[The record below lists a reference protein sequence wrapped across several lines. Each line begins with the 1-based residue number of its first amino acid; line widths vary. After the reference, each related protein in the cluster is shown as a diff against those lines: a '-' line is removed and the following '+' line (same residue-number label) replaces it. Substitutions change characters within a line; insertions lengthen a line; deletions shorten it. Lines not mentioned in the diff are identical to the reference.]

1 MLEVILKKGE
11 EEAILNGFSW
21 IYNNEI
27 LSFNG
32 PIKSGEICKV
42 KSFDNKFVGY
52 GFFNS
57 ASKLMV
63 RMLTLKDETIDY
75 NFFYK
80 RIKEAIALRETLA
93 FKNATRLIFSEA
105 DFLPGLVVDKYNDI
119 LVCQFSVLGMYLLKD
134 MIKDILVSI
143 IKPRGI
149 YYRNDLKVNEIEGIP
164 LEKVYLY
171 NEFPTKLLI
180 EENGLKLYVDIKDGQ
195 KTGYFLDQ
203 KLNRDYLKYYVKDKV
218 VLDCFSH
225 TGGFSLN
232 ALKNGCKKV
241 VACDISE
248 HATNFI
254 KEKTNGLLS
263 PDLQLSSE
271 TFFVLLNTLYLKDVW
286 NILGRDLALYNGDID
301 FTNSDGSVALNKDFL
316 LGNYETGLTYENDDF
331 ESFYAETLNGYEL
344 IFIKPKGDKRVEDV
358 FIQENIE
365 YLMDHDFSLGALD
378 NENLLEHK
386 TRVIFPEFEAEFF
399 KEIKD
404 TLITDFGITDLFNYK
419 CDLTP
424 LIKTDVPHWCT
435 DLIHATKLKVDRK
448 GIEGAAI
455 SALVD
460 AGAAYDPYEKVFH
473 DFVVDRSFGY
483 LIRSG
488 HDKILFSGV
497 IETL

>member
-1 MLEVILKKGE
+1 M
-11 EEAILNGFSW
+11 
-21 IYNNEI
+21 
-27 LSFNG
+27 
-32 PIKSGEICKV
+32 
-42 KSFDNKFVGY
+42 
-52 GFFNS
+52 
-57 ASKLMV
+57 
-63 RMLTLKDETIDY
+63 
-75 NFFYK
+75 
-80 RIKEAIALRETLA
+80 
-93 FKNATRLIFSEA
+93 
-105 DFLPGLVVDKYNDI
+105 
-119 LVCQFSVLGMYLLKD
+119 
-134 MIKDILVSI
+134 
-143 IKPRGI
+143 
-149 YYRNDLKVNEIEGIP
+149 
-164 LEKVYLY
+164 
-171 NEFPTKLLI
+171 
-180 EENGLKLYVDIKDGQ
+180 
-195 KTGYFLDQ
+195 
-203 KLNRDYLKYYVKDKV
+203 
-218 VLDCFSH
+218 
-225 TGGFSLN
+225 
-232 ALKNGCKKV
+232 
-241 VACDISE
+241 
-248 HATNFI
+248 
-254 KEKTNGLLS
+254 
-263 PDLQLSSE
+263 
-271 TFFVLLNTLYLKDVW
+271 LNTLYLKDVW

-301 FTNSDGSVALNKDFL
+301 FTNSDGSVASNKDFL

-358 FIQENIE
+358 FTQENIE

-455 SALVD
+455 TAIVD
-460 AGAAYDPYEKVFH
+460 ADTAYDPYEKVFH

>member
-1 MLEVILKKGE
+1 MKRTTFIKSLAFLSLFSCITSCSNGKATLLFEASKNFSISSGDLETENYQKLIAGAKSFSAKLSEELLKDYQDGTNLAFSPISIYLDLGLGARASAGNTQE
-11 EEAILNGFSW
+11 QILNALNVDFETLNSSYKTLFCLLNDEYDEGKILTTNSVWLAQNQDLKF
-21 IYNNEI
+21 NE
-27 LSFNG
+27 
-32 PIKSGEICKV
+32 
-42 KSFDNKFVGY
+42 D
-52 GFFNS
+52 
-57 ASKLMV
+57 
-63 RMLTLKDETIDY
+63 TLKDLANDY
-75 NFFYK
+75 HCY
-80 RIKEAIALRETLA
+80 
-93 FKNATRLIFSEA
+93 SYSA
-105 DFLPGLVVDKYNDI
+105 DFAND
-119 LVCQFSVLGMYLLKD
+119 
-134 MIKDILVSI
+134 
-143 IKPRGI
+143 
-149 YYRNDLKVNEIEGIP
+149 
-164 LEKVYLY
+164 
-171 NEFPTKLLI
+171 
-180 EENGLKLYVDIKDGQ
+180 
-195 KTGYFLDQ
+195 
-203 KLNRDYLKYYVKDKV
+203 
-218 VLDCFSH
+218 
-225 TGGFSLN
+225 N
-232 ALKNGCKKV
+232 ANANK
-241 VACDISE
+241 AI
-248 HATNFI
+248 TNFI

-263 PDLQLSSE
+263 PDLELSSE

-301 FTNSDGSVALNKDFL
+301 FTNSDGSVASNKDFL

-358 FIQENIE
+358 FTQENIE

-386 TRVIFPEFEAEFF
+386 TRVMFPEFEAEFF

-424 LIKTDVPHWCT
+424 LIKTDAPHWCT

-460 AGAAYDPYEKVFH
+460 AGAADDPYEKVFH

-488 HDKILFSGV
+488 RDKILFSGV

>member
-1 MLEVILKKGE
+1 MKRTTFVKSLAFLSLFSCITSCSNGKATLLFEASKNFSISSGDLETENYQKLIAGAKSFSAKLSEELLKDYQDGTNLAFSPISIYLDLGLGARASAGNTQE
-11 EEAILNGFSW
+11 QILNALNVDFETLNSSYKTLFCLLNDEYDEGKILTTNSVW
-21 IYNNEI
+21 LAQNED
-27 LSFNG
+27 LKFN
-32 PIKSGEICKV
+32 E
-42 KSFDNKFVGY
+42 D
-52 GFFNS
+52 
-57 ASKLMV
+57 
-63 RMLTLKDETIDY
+63 TLKDLANDY
-75 NFFYK
+75 YCY
-80 RIKEAIALRETLA
+80 
-93 FKNATRLIFSEA
+93 SYSA
-105 DFLPGLVVDKYNDI
+105 DFA
-119 LVCQFSVLGMYLLKD
+119 KD
-134 MIKDILVSI
+134 
-143 IKPRGI
+143 
-149 YYRNDLKVNEIEGIP
+149 
-164 LEKVYLY
+164 
-171 NEFPTKLLI
+171 
-180 EENGLKLYVDIKDGQ
+180 
-195 KTGYFLDQ
+195 
-203 KLNRDYLKYYVKDKV
+203 
-218 VLDCFSH
+218 
-225 TGGFSLN
+225 N
-232 ALKNGCKKV
+232 ANANK
-241 VACDISE
+241 AI
-248 HATNFI
+248 TNFI

-263 PDLQLSSE
+263 PDLKLSSE

-301 FTNSDGSVALNKDFL
+301 FTNSDGSVASNKDFL

-344 IFIKPKGDKRVEDV
+344 IFIKPKGDNKVEDV
-358 FIQENIE
+358 FTQENIE

-460 AGAAYDPYEKVFH
+460 AGTAYDPYEKVFH

-483 LIRSG
+483 FIRRG
-488 HDKILFSGV
+488 RDKILFSGV

>member
-1 MLEVILKKGE
+1 MKRTTFIKSLAFLSLFSCITSCSNGKATLLFEASKNFSISSGDLETENYQKLIAGAKSFSAKLSEELLKDYQDGTNLAFSPISIYLDLGLGVRASAGNTQE
-11 EEAILNGFSW
+11 QILNALNVDFETLNSSYKTLFCLLNDEYDEGKILTTNSVW
-21 IYNNEI
+21 LAQNED
-27 LSFNG
+27 LKFN
-32 PIKSGEICKV
+32 E
-42 KSFDNKFVGY
+42 D
-52 GFFNS
+52 
-57 ASKLMV
+57 
-63 RMLTLKDETIDY
+63 TLKDLANDY
-75 NFFYK
+75 YCY
-80 RIKEAIALRETLA
+80 
-93 FKNATRLIFSEA
+93 SYSA
-105 DFLPGLVVDKYNDI
+105 DFA
-119 LVCQFSVLGMYLLKD
+119 KD
-134 MIKDILVSI
+134 
-143 IKPRGI
+143 
-149 YYRNDLKVNEIEGIP
+149 
-164 LEKVYLY
+164 
-171 NEFPTKLLI
+171 
-180 EENGLKLYVDIKDGQ
+180 
-195 KTGYFLDQ
+195 
-203 KLNRDYLKYYVKDKV
+203 
-218 VLDCFSH
+218 
-225 TGGFSLN
+225 N
-232 ALKNGCKKV
+232 ANANK
-241 VACDISE
+241 AI
-248 HATNFI
+248 TNFI

-263 PDLQLSSE
+263 PDLKLSSE

-301 FTNSDGSVALNKDFL
+301 FTNSDGSVASNKDFL

-344 IFIKPKGDKRVEDV
+344 IFIKPKGDNKVEDV
-358 FIQENIE
+358 FTQENIE

-460 AGAAYDPYEKVFH
+460 AGTAYDPYEKVFH

-483 LIRSG
+483 LIRRG
-488 HDKILFSGV
+488 RDKILFSGV

>member
-1 MLEVILKKGE
+1 MKRTIFIKSLAFLSLFSCITSCSNGKATLLFEASKNFSISSGDLETENYQKLIAGAKSFSAKLSEELLKDYQDGTNLAFSPISIYLDLGLGARASAGNTQE
-11 EEAILNGFSW
+11 QILNALNVDFETLNSGYKTLFCLLNDEYDEGKILTTNSVW
-21 IYNNEI
+21 LAQNQDLKFNE
-27 LSFNG
+27 
-32 PIKSGEICKV
+32 
-42 KSFDNKFVGY
+42 D
-52 GFFNS
+52 
-57 ASKLMV
+57 
-63 RMLTLKDETIDY
+63 TLKDLANDY
-75 NFFYK
+75 YCY
-80 RIKEAIALRETLA
+80 
-93 FKNATRLIFSEA
+93 SYSA
-105 DFLPGLVVDKYNDI
+105 DFAND
-119 LVCQFSVLGMYLLKD
+119 
-134 MIKDILVSI
+134 
-143 IKPRGI
+143 
-149 YYRNDLKVNEIEGIP
+149 
-164 LEKVYLY
+164 
-171 NEFPTKLLI
+171 
-180 EENGLKLYVDIKDGQ
+180 
-195 KTGYFLDQ
+195 
-203 KLNRDYLKYYVKDKV
+203 
-218 VLDCFSH
+218 
-225 TGGFSLN
+225 N
-232 ALKNGCKKV
+232 ANANK
-241 VACDISE
+241 AI
-248 HATNFI
+248 TNFI

-263 PDLQLSSE
+263 PDLELSSE

-301 FTNSDGSVALNKDFL
+301 FTNSDGSVASNKDFL

-365 YLMDHDFSLGALD
+365 YLMDHDFALGALD

-460 AGAAYDPYEKVFH
+460 AGTAYDPYEKVFH
-473 DFVVDRSFGY
+473 DFVVDRSFAY
-483 LIRSG
+483 LIRRG
-488 HDKILFSGV
+488 RDKILFSGV

>member
-1 MLEVILKKGE
+1 MKRTTFIKSLAFLSLFSCITSCSNGKATLLFEASKNFSISSGDLETENYQKLIAGAKSFSAKLSEELLKDYQDGTNLAFSPVSIYLDLGLGARASAGNTQE
-11 EEAILNGFSW
+11 QILNALNVDFETLNSSYKTLFCLLNDEYDEGKILTTNSVW
-21 IYNNEI
+21 LAQNED
-27 LSFNG
+27 LKFN
-32 PIKSGEICKV
+32 E
-42 KSFDNKFVGY
+42 D
-52 GFFNS
+52 
-57 ASKLMV
+57 
-63 RMLTLKDETIDY
+63 TLKDLANDY
-75 NFFYK
+75 YCY
-80 RIKEAIALRETLA
+80 
-93 FKNATRLIFSEA
+93 SYSA
-105 DFLPGLVVDKYNDI
+105 DFA
-119 LVCQFSVLGMYLLKD
+119 KD
-134 MIKDILVSI
+134 
-143 IKPRGI
+143 
-149 YYRNDLKVNEIEGIP
+149 
-164 LEKVYLY
+164 
-171 NEFPTKLLI
+171 
-180 EENGLKLYVDIKDGQ
+180 
-195 KTGYFLDQ
+195 
-203 KLNRDYLKYYVKDKV
+203 
-218 VLDCFSH
+218 
-225 TGGFSLN
+225 N
-232 ALKNGCKKV
+232 ANANK
-241 VACDISE
+241 AI
-248 HATNFI
+248 TNFI

-263 PDLQLSSE
+263 PDLKLSSE

-301 FTNSDGSVALNKDFL
+301 FTNSDGSVASNKDFL

-344 IFIKPKGDKRVEDV
+344 IFIKPKGDNKVEDV
-358 FIQENIE
+358 FTQENIE

-460 AGAAYDPYEKVFH
+460 AGTAYDPYEKVFH

-483 LIRSG
+483 LIRRG
-488 HDKILFSGV
+488 RDKILFSGV

>member
-11 EEAILNGFSW
+11 EEAILKGFSW
-21 IYNNEI
+21 IYNNEV

-42 KSFDNKFVGY
+42 KAHDNKFVGY

-80 RIKEAIALRETLA
+80 RIKEAITLRETLA

-143 IKPRGI
+143 VKPRGI

-164 LEKVYLY
+164 LEKGYLY
-171 NEFPTKLLI
+171 NEFPTKLII
-180 EENGLKLYVDIKDGQ
+180 EENGLKLYVDIEDGQ

-248 HATNFI
+248 HATDFI
-254 KEKTNGLLS
+254 KENIMLNGFSNFEVVTKDVFLLLEDEKYKNYFDVIILDPPAFTKS
-263 PDLQLSSE
+263 KETVKSAYKGYFNINYKALQILKNGGYLFTFSCSQHMTTDLFLNMLRDVEVKLNRKLQMLDFRIQAPDHPTLLQSQNE
-271 TFFVLLNTLYLKDVW
+271 LYLKCVV
-286 NILGRDLALYNGDID
+286 L
-301 FTNSDGSVALNKDFL
+301 
-316 LGNYETGLTYENDDF
+316 
-331 ESFYAETLNGYEL
+331 
-344 IFIKPKGDKRVEDV
+344 
-358 FIQENIE
+358 
-365 YLMDHDFSLGALD
+365 
-378 NENLLEHK
+378 
-386 TRVIFPEFEAEFF
+386 RVI
-399 KEIKD
+399 D
-404 TLITDFGITDLFNYK
+404 Y
-419 CDLTP
+419 
-424 LIKTDVPHWCT
+424 
-435 DLIHATKLKVDRK
+435 
-448 GIEGAAI
+448 
-455 SALVD
+455 
-460 AGAAYDPYEKVFH
+460 
-473 DFVVDRSFGY
+473 
-483 LIRSG
+483 
-488 HDKILFSGV
+488 
-497 IETL
+497 